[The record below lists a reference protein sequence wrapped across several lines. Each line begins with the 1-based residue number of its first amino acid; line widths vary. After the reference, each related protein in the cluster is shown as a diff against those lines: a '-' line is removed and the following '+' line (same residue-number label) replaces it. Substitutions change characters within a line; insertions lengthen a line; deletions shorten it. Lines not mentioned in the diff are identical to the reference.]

1 MGSHPRWWTAIAQL
15 MRINALIFLVIA
27 LVAGVPRLLVSIDLI
42 VRLPDAG
49 IRPLARDVL
58 VLVVLLTLVWL
69 LWTAKGAL
77 ITGRP
82 RVVRLLVGCYVVI
95 GVVASAGLSLLALGA
110 AYVITREPYA
120 PSLTGARG

>member
-69 LWTAKGAL
+69 LWTA
-77 ITGRP
+77 
-82 RVVRLLVGCYVVI
+82 
-95 GVVASAGLSLLALGA
+95 
-110 AYVITREPYA
+110 
-120 PSLTGARG
+120 